1 MLLFLPVL
9 QIISVSFNSDCSN
22 IDSSNLQASES
33 SIKSLLKVDTLGNL
47 LITNVSPSDMD
58 SVLVVAENNS
68 LPFQTS
74 YDFLIKKI
82 NIEGV
87 NFWRT
92 FWRKIQGSILANGIF
107 AKDGNYEMLK
117 ISKKHLIM
125 MNSVRIFIILNGPC
139 AFCCI
144 YRQFPSQRYSSISS
158 SKVHRASR
166 VSKVESDSDDSC
178 SCSFPL
184 TLKIYMQSPYSALRP
199 VQFK

>member
-1 MLLFLPVL
+1 MMMLLFLPVL

-107 AKDGNYEMLK
+107 AVILK
-117 ISKKHLIM
+117 CSK
-125 MNSVRIFIILNGPC
+125 SVKTSNNDEICFYLFMILNRPC